1 MSIFRK
7 TMKALGFSGEDD
19 EFEAQPYTAENITN
33 ACIREKERQDNES
46 DVTPSAS
53 RVEKTKRRNCNSRYA
68 ARYIVRIIEQIASR
82 LYIGRT
88 G

>member
-33 ACIREKERQDNES
+33 GNCANACRF
-46 DVTPSAS
+46 
-53 RVEKTKRRNCNSRYA
+53 
-68 ARYIVRIIEQIASR
+68 
-82 LYIGRT
+82 
-88 G
+88 

>member
-33 ACIREKERQDNES
+33 VFGKKSDRIMRVTLLRLLREL
-46 DVTPSAS
+46 
-53 RVEKTKRRNCNSRYA
+53 EKTKRRNCNSPIRCS
-68 ARYIVRIIEQIASR
+68 IHC
-82 LYIGRT
+82 
-88 G
+88 

>member
-46 DVTPSAS
+46 
-53 RVEKTKRRNCNSRYA
+53 E
-68 ARYIVRIIEQIASR
+68 
-82 LYIGRT
+82 
-88 G
+88 

>member
-33 ACIREKERQDNES
+33 ACIREKS
-46 DVTPSAS
+46 DRIMRVTLL
-53 RVEKTKRRNCNSRYA
+53 
-68 ARYIVRIIEQIASR
+68 R
-82 LYIGRT
+82 LL
-88 G
+88 

>member
-33 ACIREKERQDNES
+33 ILLPAASLLRS
-46 DVTPSAS
+46 APSA
-53 RVEKTKRRNCNSRYA
+53 E
-68 ARYIVRIIEQIASR
+68 
-82 LYIGRT
+82 
-88 G
+88 

>member
-53 RVEKTKRRNCNSRYA
+53 RVGEDKDCLLYTSDA
-68 ARYIVRIIEQIASR
+68 ADD
-82 LYIGRT
+82 
-88 G
+88 

>member
-19 EFEAQPYTAENITN
+19 EFEAQPYTAEIL
-33 ACIREKERQDNES
+33 RMH
-46 DVTPSAS
+46 VFG
-53 RVEKTKRRNCNSRYA
+53 KRA
-68 ARYIVRIIEQIASR
+68 
-82 LYIGRT
+82 T

>member
-33 ACIREKERQDNES
+33 ACIREKERQDNE
-46 DVTPSAS
+46 TLL
-53 RVEKTKRRNCNSRYA
+53 RLLRELEKTKRRNCNSPIRCS
-68 ARYIVRIIEQIASR
+68 IHC
-82 LYIGRT
+82 
-88 G
+88 

>member
-33 ACIREKERQDNES
+33 ACIREKERQDNRIYIFDRSIRRGDVTCGGS
-46 DVTPSAS
+46 DVRTSA
-53 RVEKTKRRNCNSRYA
+53 
-68 ARYIVRIIEQIASR
+68 
-82 LYIGRT
+82 G
-88 G
+88 